1 MSISIIQQL
10 PELRPHSNKKLPITI
25 TSKYRSSANT
35 SGLNAIQLIEQKMIA
50 NGNWTSVPREGSQSI
65 LQIKNRQAIRKIIS
79 LPPGIE
85 TNHTFQLNT
94 ALLGGHSY
102 PVLTAVL
109 GTAAGFASFSIGLFF
124 TIATTGLSMSQKS
137 QRALAR
143 SGDQIWQIEEIGKVR
158 SGSELKAIHINSY
171 FLVDPFRRQNTAKGW
186 LIHEDRTEIVL

>member
-10 PELRPHSNKKLPITI
+10 PELRPHSNKRLPITVTRI
-25 TSKYRSSANT
+25 FRSAANAT
-35 SGLNAIQLIEQKMIA
+35 GLNAIQLIEQKRIA
-50 NGNWTSVPREGSQSI
+50 NANWGSVPRDSSQSI
-65 LQIKNRQAIRKIIS
+65 LQVKNRQAIRKVMS

-85 TNHTFQLNT
+85 TNYTYQLNT
-94 ALLGGHSY
+94 ALLGSRSY

-109 GTAAGFASFSIGLFF
+109 GTVAGISLFNAGLFF

-158 SGSELKAIHINSY
+158 SGNELKAMHINSY

-186 LIHEDRTEIVL
+186 LIHEERTDIIL